1 MTKQKQRAARKNRS
15 YLVATFANFPG
26 VEMPLLS
33 DEECQ
38 ARGINKPAIPFF
50 DHLTPEERLKKLS
63 PLIDLLV
70 EAVIRD
76 IRDGKL
82 GPEDDA

>member
-1 MTKQKQRAARKNRS
+1 MTKQKQRAAGKDRS

-26 VEMPLLS
+26 VEIPLLS

-50 DHLTPEERLKKLS
+50 DHLTPEERLKKLN

-76 IRDGKL
+76 IREGAL
-82 GPEDDA
+82 GPEDDT

>member
-1 MTKQKQRAARKNRS
+1 MTKPKKKAAHKDKS

-26 VEMPLLS
+26 VEIPLLS
-33 DEECQ
+33 DDECQ
-38 ARGINKPAIPFF
+38 ARGINKPAISLLG
-50 DHLTPEERLKKLS
+50 HLTPEERLKTLS

-82 GPEDDA
+82 GTEDDA

>member
-1 MTKQKQRAARKNRS
+1 MTRQKKRAAREDKS

-26 VEMPLLS
+26 VEIPLLS

-38 ARGINKPAIPFF
+38 ARGINKPAISLLG
-50 DHLTPEERLKKLS
+50 HLTPEERLEKLS

-70 EAVIRD
+70 EAVVRD
-76 IRDGKL
+76 IREGKL
-82 GPEDDA
+82 GLEDDS

>member
-1 MTKQKQRAARKNRS
+1 MMKPRQRGTRKDRS

-76 IRDGKL
+76 IREGEL
-82 GPEDDA
+82 GPEDDT